1 MTHHKSKNPRRSN
14 GASPEGTRSKVAT
27 TWQTNERRTSHRLN
41 SPSELVLRSGGVLFV
56 NDSFM
61 LITIIFLVAV
71 HVACGMCVKNQYQY
85 VQVLYV
91 TKIPT
96 DSSG

>member
-1 MTHHKSKNPRRSN
+1 M
-14 GASPEGTRSKVAT
+14 
-27 TWQTNERRTSHRLN
+27 
-41 SPSELVLRSGGVLFV
+41 LFV